1 MNKEKILGFNVCT
14 NSSETILK
22 NIFKDYMN
30 KNKVVI
36 ASLNP
41 EIIIKNYKDKE
52 FIKKINSQKYQIPDG
67 IGIVYASKKQN
78 GKVKKRIAGID
89 LMQSICAKSVSY
101 NAKIFL
107 YGAKAGVAEKAKQ
120 ELENTY
126 NNIKI
131 VGTCNGYIEEEKAV
145 EIINKTDAE
154 ILFVG
159 LGSPKQEQ
167 FIEKYKNSLKN
178 IVIFMPIGGSLDVIS
193 KTIKRAPNWMIKRNL
208 EWFYRVLKQ
217 PKRIF
222 RHLKLIEFLILV
234 SIHIWRNKGE

>member
-22 NIFKDYMN
+22 NYMN

-101 NAKIFL
+101 NAKIF
-107 YGAKAGVAEKAKQ
+107 YME
-120 ELENTY
+120 
-126 NNIKI
+126 
-131 VGTCNGYIEEEKAV
+131 
-145 EIINKTDAE
+145 
-154 ILFVG
+154 
-159 LGSPKQEQ
+159 
-167 FIEKYKNSLKN
+167 
-178 IVIFMPIGGSLDVIS
+178 
-193 KTIKRAPNWMIKRNL
+193 
-208 EWFYRVLKQ
+208 
-217 PKRIF
+217 
-222 RHLKLIEFLILV
+222 LKLALPKKQ
-234 SIHIWRNKGE
+234 SKN